1 MEDSEKNK
9 LLAQNEIQEIQRQAN
24 GWNFNKPVNPY
35 RKFFQEVVGI
45 KKPLHPPEIVQ
56 GYAQSIKAL
65 KEFQLCTRQIHN
77 AIEPEVQRILPAVN
91 EILKNYKELTDEIRI
106 FERSLQSI
114 VNSIDW
120 RLIMVP
126 GLSEEEKQ
134 KRIDAFRQWG
144 AYGWTMIP
152 HASFKYF
159 NAKPMSKKEAN
170 RKALACFRTKKQME
184 EFWQAFEKKEKL
196 KKSDFDEAV
205 VDFNNRRYK
214 SCAMILYSLIDA
226 RTIRLQG
233 KPKDNPLTD
242 AKNKRKRFRKSGSA
256 ASNMIKK
263 KYDQIHEKDMHAMFF
278 SYLAREGLFYA
289 LDVFYKGGDDF
300 KEQPDI
306 MNRNFVDH
314 GMLHRKVR
322 RIDCIQLF
330 LVYYNFLTFEEQLTA
345 RDRKELKKIE

>member
-45 KKPLHPPEIVQ
+45 KKPLLPPEIVQ

-159 NAKPMSKKEAN
+159 NAKPMHCE
-170 RKALACFRTKKQME
+170 RHC
-184 EFWQAFEKKEKL
+184 
-196 KKSDFDEAV
+196 
-205 VDFNNRRYK
+205 
-214 SCAMILYSLIDA
+214 
-226 RTIRLQG
+226 
-233 KPKDNPLTD
+233 
-242 AKNKRKRFRKSGSA
+242 KNISFPA
-256 ASNMIKK
+256 
-263 KYDQIHEKDMHAMFF
+263 
-278 SYLAREGLFYA
+278 
-289 LDVFYKGGDDF
+289 
-300 KEQPDI
+300 
-306 MNRNFVDH
+306 
-314 GMLHRKVR
+314 
-322 RIDCIQLF
+322 
-330 LVYYNFLTFEEQLTA
+330 
-345 RDRKELKKIE
+345 

>member
-45 KKPLHPPEIVQ
+45 KKPLLPPEIVQ

-263 KYDQIHEKDMHAMFF
+263 
-278 SYLAREGLFYA
+278 S
-289 LDVFYKGGDDF
+289 
-300 KEQPDI
+300 
-306 MNRNFVDH
+306 
-314 GMLHRKVR
+314 
-322 RIDCIQLF
+322 
-330 LVYYNFLTFEEQLTA
+330 
-345 RDRKELKKIE
+345 

>member
-45 KKPLHPPEIVQ
+45 KKPLLPPEIVQ

-120 RLIMVP
+120 RLIIVP

-184 EFWQAFEKKEKL
+184 EFWQAFKKKEKL

-278 SYLAREGLFYA
+278 RTWRE
-289 LDVFYKGGDDF
+289 K
-300 KEQPDI
+300 
-306 MNRNFVDH
+306 
-314 GMLHRKVR
+314 
-322 RIDCIQLF
+322 DCFTHWMSSTKAAMTLRSS
-330 LVYYNFLTFEEQLTA
+330 LTL
-345 RDRKELKKIE
+345 

>member
-45 KKPLHPPEIVQ
+45 KKPLLPPEIVQ

-106 FERSLQSI
+106 FERDAPVDSDIYRLA
-114 VNSIDW
+114 IDYGSGAL
-120 RLIMVP
+120 RR
-126 GLSEEEKQ
+126 GKQ

-184 EFWQAFEKKEKL
+184 EFGRHLRK
-196 KKSDFDEAV
+196 KKS
-205 VDFNNRRYK
+205 
-214 SCAMILYSLIDA
+214 
-226 RTIRLQG
+226 
-233 KPKDNPLTD
+233 
-242 AKNKRKRFRKSGSA
+242 
-256 ASNMIKK
+256 
-263 KYDQIHEKDMHAMFF
+263 
-278 SYLAREGLFYA
+278 
-289 LDVFYKGGDDF
+289 
-300 KEQPDI
+300 
-306 MNRNFVDH
+306 
-314 GMLHRKVR
+314 
-322 RIDCIQLF
+322 
-330 LVYYNFLTFEEQLTA
+330 
-345 RDRKELKKIE
+345 

>member
-45 KKPLHPPEIVQ
+45 KKPLLPPEIVQ

-134 KRIDAFRQWG
+134 KRIDAFRQW
-144 AYGWTMIP
+144 
-152 HASFKYF
+152 
-159 NAKPMSKKEAN
+159 
-170 RKALACFRTKKQME
+170 
-184 EFWQAFEKKEKL
+184 
-196 KKSDFDEAV
+196 
-205 VDFNNRRYK
+205 
-214 SCAMILYSLIDA
+214 
-226 RTIRLQG
+226 
-233 KPKDNPLTD
+233 
-242 AKNKRKRFRKSGSA
+242 
-256 ASNMIKK
+256 
-263 KYDQIHEKDMHAMFF
+263 
-278 SYLAREGLFYA
+278 
-289 LDVFYKGGDDF
+289 
-300 KEQPDI
+300 
-306 MNRNFVDH
+306 
-314 GMLHRKVR
+314 
-322 RIDCIQLF
+322 
-330 LVYYNFLTFEEQLTA
+330 
-345 RDRKELKKIE
+345 

>member
-35 RKFFQEVVGI
+35 REFFQEVVGI
-45 KKPLHPPEIVQ
+45 KKPLLPPEIVQ

-196 KKSDFDEAV
+196 KKA
-205 VDFNNRRYK
+205 
-214 SCAMILYSLIDA
+214 ILTRQWWILTIAAISL
-226 RTIRLQG
+226 
-233 KPKDNPLTD
+233 
-242 AKNKRKRFRKSGSA
+242 
-256 ASNMIKK
+256 
-263 KYDQIHEKDMHAMFF
+263 
-278 SYLAREGLFYA
+278 
-289 LDVFYKGGDDF
+289 
-300 KEQPDI
+300 
-306 MNRNFVDH
+306 
-314 GMLHRKVR
+314 VR
-322 RIDCIQLF
+322 
-330 LVYYNFLTFEEQLTA
+330 
-345 RDRKELKKIE
+345 